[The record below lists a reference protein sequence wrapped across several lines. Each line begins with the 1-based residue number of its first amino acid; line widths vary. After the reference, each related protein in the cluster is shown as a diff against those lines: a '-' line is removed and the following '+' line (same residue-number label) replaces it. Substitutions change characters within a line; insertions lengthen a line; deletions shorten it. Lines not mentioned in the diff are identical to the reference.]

1 MELKKIFMVFF
12 TIIVCVALVVASM
25 YVYLHFTNKQ
35 DQKIKTLVY
44 DPIISKDDFPRIE
57 GIYLTAPLIDAF
69 KENFVG
75 EVDEKTVY
83 VENETEGYKDI
94 VGNRAD
100 IFIGL
105 LPTDEEKKIAT
116 SEGVSLEM
124 RQICN
129 EGFVFVVNK
138 NNKVDSLTVEQIQKI
153 YSGEITNWNEVGG
166 DDIEIKAFQ
175 REKNSINQKG
185 MESLVMKKP
194 DATQKVNISEDDYSL
209 SNAVEEYDNSKGA
222 IGYCYYKYAET
233 AYSED
238 EVKMISINGIKPT
251 EENIK
256 NGKYPLR
263 SGYYVVLRESASPD
277 SNIRKIVDAMFSD
290 RGKSVVKEA
299 GYVTIE

>member
-12 TIIVCVALVVASM
+12 TIIVCVGLVIASM
-25 YVYLHFTNKQ
+25 YVYLHFTNKE

-44 DPIISKDDFPRIE
+44 DPIISKDDFPRVE
-57 GIYLTAPLIDAF
+57 GIYLTTSLIDAF

-75 EVDEKTVY
+75 EVDEKTQY
-83 VENETEGYKDI
+83 VESEIEAYKDL
-94 VGNRAD
+94 VGNRTD
-100 IFIGL
+100 IVIGL
-105 LPTDEEKKIAT
+105 LPTDEEKKIAS
-116 SEGVSLEM
+116 SEGIELEM

-129 EGFVFVVNK
+129 EGFVFIVNK
-138 NNKVDSLTVEQIQKI
+138 NNKVDSLTIEQILKI
-153 YSGEITNWNEVGG
+153 YDGEIKNWSEVGG

-175 REKNSINQKG
+175 REKNSINQEG
-185 MESLVMKKP
+185 MQNLVMKKP
-194 DATQKVNISEDDYSL
+194 SATQKGEVSEDGYSL
-209 SNAVEEYDNSKGA
+209 SNVVDEYDNSKGA

-233 AYSED
+233 VYSQD

-263 SGYYVVLRESASPD
+263 SGYYVILKASAAPD

>member
-12 TIIVCVALVVASM
+12 TIIVCVGLVIVSM
-25 YVYLHFTNKQ
+25 YAYLHFTNKK
-35 DQKIKTLVY
+35 DQTIKTLVY
-44 DPIISKDDFPRIE
+44 DPIMSKEDFPRIE
-57 GIYLTAPLIDAF
+57 GIYLTTPLIDAF

-75 EVDEKTVY
+75 KMDEETQC
-83 VENETEGYKDI
+83 VENETEAYKDL
-94 VGNRAD
+94 VGNRTD

-105 LPTDEEKKIAT
+105 LPTEEEKKIAS
-116 SEGVSLEM
+116 SEGIDLEM

-129 EGFVFVVNK
+129 EGFVFIVNK

-166 DDIEIKAFQ
+166 DDLEIKAFQ
-175 REKNSINQKG
+175 REKNSINQEG
-185 MESLVMKKP
+185 MKTLVMKNPSALEKG
-194 DATQKVNISEDDYSL
+194 NISEDDYSL
-209 SNAVEEYDNSKGA
+209 SNIVEEYDNSKGA

-233 AYSED
+233 VYSQD

-263 SGYYVVLRESASPD
+263 SGYYVILKSSVSPD
-277 SNIRKIVDAMFSD
+277 SNIRKLVDAMFSE